1 MLDIYSL
8 ASDEFSNTLLEIGI
22 DKVGR
27 YIALLLY
34 LHKKLL
40 EQRIKDAKKWIEE
53 QKTTWAKNTE
63 FPGMMFIIQRAEKI
77 IKEIDKNIDG
87 FPTMKEVV
95 KKLEE
100 ENVFEKILEIIGK

>member
-1 MLDIYSL
+1 M
-8 ASDEFSNTLLEIGI
+8 
-22 DKVGR
+22 KKMGR
-27 YIALLLY
+27 
-34 LHKKLL
+34 
-40 EQRIKDAKKWIEE
+40 RT
-53 QKTTWAKNTE
+53 KTTWAKNTE

-77 IKEIDKNIDG
+77 IKEIDKNIMV

>member
-1 MLDIYSL
+1 VLDIYSL

-40 EQRIKDAKKWIEE
+40 EQRIKDE
-53 QKTTWAKNTE
+53 KN
-63 FPGMMFIIQRAEKI
+63 G
-77 IKEIDKNIDG
+77 
-87 FPTMKEVV
+87 
-95 KKLEE
+95 
-100 ENVFEKILEIIGK
+100 